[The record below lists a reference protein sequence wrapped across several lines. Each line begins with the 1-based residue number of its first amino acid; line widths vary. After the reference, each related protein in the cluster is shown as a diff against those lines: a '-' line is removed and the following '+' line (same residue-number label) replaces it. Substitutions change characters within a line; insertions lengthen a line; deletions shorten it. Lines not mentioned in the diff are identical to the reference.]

1 MSILSTSPTSTRHF
15 DMNIATALGD
25 INAAVIVQQLD
36 YWMQK
41 EGVGIVIQGKKYIY
55 NTFVD
60 WVNSQ
65 FKWLSVWQFRKA
77 MSLLRSLGIV
87 NVIRYKS
94 RQWNQT
100 NYYSLDRDRLAEYL
114 KSQIPETIEMVEM
127 CATTSQGEESQ
138 TLDLRDSELSLYE
151 SKITTKERTTEQSS
165 DRLRDKSNLVAA
177 ARQNEA
183 LEREKSQKNN
193 NPHSVEL
200 IASIVQ
206 ENSESEPVNSN
217 TGEDKN
223 LLNVD
228 YIVNIKWE
236 KLIPLL
242 DSTGIPINKT
252 VTSLLKLYPKEKVES
267 AIALVKARRRE
278 QHIPNVSGYFVS
290 ALKGDWGSKTL
301 VGSGET
307 GDRQSAEIDKATV
320 FRYWYDLARELGY
333 CSGQEV
339 REGEQWINLSG
350 SWEKWDDAVKRG
362 YSLDYLKKI
371 MKRNSG

>member
-60 WVNSQ
+60 WVNEQ

-77 MSLLRSLGIV
+77 MNLLRSLEIV

-100 NYYSLDRDRLAEYL
+100 NYYSLDRDRLNKYL
-114 KSQIPETIEMVEM
+114 KSQMAGGIEIVEM
-127 CATTSQGEESQ
+127 CATTHQDENSQ
-138 TLDLRDSELSLYE
+138 TLDLRDSKVSLYE
-151 SKITTKERTTEQSS
+151 PKITTKERTTEQSG
-165 DRLRDKSNLVAA
+165 DRQSDKSNLVAA

-183 LEREKSQKNN
+183 LKREKSQKSN
-193 NPHSVEL
+193 NPHSAEL
-200 IASIVQ
+200 IASIAQ
-206 ENSESEPVNSN
+206 ENSESEPINLNTGKDQNVLEVDFIVNS
-217 TGEDKN
+217 
-223 LLNVD
+223 
-228 YIVNIKWE
+228 KWE

-242 DSTGIPINKT
+242 DGAGVPINKT

-267 AIALVKARRRE
+267 AIALVKARKRE
-278 QHIPNVSGYFVS
+278 QYIPNVSGYFVS

-301 VGSGET
+301 VARGET
-307 GDRQSAEIDKATV
+307 GDRQLGEIDKATV

-333 CSGQEV
+333 CSGQQV
-339 REGEQWINLSG
+339 REGEQWICLSG

-362 YSLDYLKKI
+362 YNLEYLKKI
-371 MKRNSG
+371 IKR

>member
-301 VGSGET
+301 VARGET

-320 FRYWYDLARELGY
+320 FRYW
-333 CSGQEV
+333 
-339 REGEQWINLSG
+339 
-350 SWEKWDDAVKRG
+350 
-362 YSLDYLKKI
+362 
-371 MKRNSG
+371 

>member
-1 MSILSTSPTSTRHF
+1 MSILSTSSTSTRHF

-77 MSLLRSLGIV
+77 MNLLRSLGIV
-87 NVIRYKS
+87 KVIRHKAK
-94 RQWNQT
+94 QWNQT
-100 NYYSLDRDRLAEYL
+100 NYYSLDRDRLVEFLGEETA
-114 KSQIPETIEMVEM
+114 KSTEMVEM
-127 CATTSQGEESQ
+127 CATTHQDENSQ
-138 TLDLRDSELSLYE
+138 TLDLRNSKVSLYE
-151 SKITTKERTTEQSS
+151 SKITTKEKTTEHSS
-165 DRLRDKSNLVAA
+165 DRFSNKSNLIAA
-177 ARQNEA
+177 AKQNKGV
-183 LEREKSQKNN
+183 EKEN
-193 NPHSVEL
+193 NPEQGLGYSFQL
-200 IASIVQ
+200 KASNGQ
-206 ENSESEPVNSN
+206 KKAKSEAIKQNVGKN
-217 TGEDKN
+217 T
-223 LLNVD
+223 NVVHVD
-228 YIVNIKWE
+228 FIVNTKWE

-252 VTSLLKLYPKEKVES
+252 VISLLKLYPKEKVES
-267 AIALVKARRRE
+267 AIALIRTRKRE

-301 VGSGET
+301 VDRGET

-320 FRYWYDLARELGY
+320 FRHW
-333 CSGQEV
+333 
-339 REGEQWINLSG
+339 
-350 SWEKWDDAVKRG
+350 
-362 YSLDYLKKI
+362 
-371 MKRNSG
+371 

>member
-41 EGVGIVIQGKKYIY
+41 EGVGIVIKGKKYIY

-77 MSLLRSLGIV
+77 MNLLRSLEIV
-87 NVIRYKS
+87 KVIRYKS

-100 NYYSLDRDRLAEYL
+100 NYYSLDRDRLNEYL
-114 KSQIPETIEMVEM
+114 KSESSGSIEMVEM
-127 CATTSQGEESQ
+127 CATTHQDEESQ
-138 TLDLRDSELSLYE
+138 TLDLRSSKVSLYE
-151 SKITTKERTTEQSS
+151 PKITTKEKTTEQSS
-165 DRLRDKSNLVAA
+165 DRLIDKSNLIAA
-177 ARQNEA
+177 AQQNEA
-183 LEREKSQKNN
+183 VKKESNPEQGLSYSFQLKAFNGQKKVKSEAIKQNVGKN
-193 NPHSVEL
+193 
-200 IASIVQ
+200 
-206 ENSESEPVNSN
+206 
-217 TGEDKN
+217 T
-223 LLNVD
+223 NVAHID
-228 YIVNIKWE
+228 FIVNTKWE

-242 DSTGIPINKT
+242 DGAGIPINKT
-252 VTSLLKLYPKEKVES
+252 VTSLLKLYPKEKIES
-267 AIALVKARRRE
+267 AIALVKVRKRE
-278 QHIPNVSGYFVS
+278 HHIPNVSGYFVS

-301 VGSGET
+301 VDREET

-320 FRYWYDLARELGY
+320 FRYWYELARELGY
-333 CSGQEV
+333 CSGQQV
-339 REGEQWINLSG
+339 RDGEQWINLSG

-371 MKRNSG
+371 MKRNQK

>member
-41 EGVGIVIQGKKYIY
+41 EGVGIVIKGKKYIY

-77 MSLLRSLGIV
+77 MNLLRSLEIV

-100 NYYSLDRDRLAEYL
+100 NYYSLDRDRLIEYL
-114 KSQIPETIEMVEM
+114 KSQTAEGIEMVEM
-127 CATTSQGEESQ
+127 CATTHQDENSQ
-138 TLDLRDSELSLYE
+138 TLDLRDGKVSLYE

-301 VGSGET
+301 VARGET